1 MSRLLRLIPLTAA
14 AGLSYVAW
22 QCLEKA
28 VHPQHFTEEEVRASE
43 AEKGFSHAQ
52 ELYDHIW
59 SREPFELELDEVTIS
74 GEIIRNP
81 VESRKAVIIAHG
93 HTVNRIASL
102 KYAELFYKAGF
113 HVVIYDQRSFGRSS
127 GKNCTL
133 DQSESQDLAK
143 LIDYAGEVFGENCR
157 IGIHGESMGA
167 ATALLSLRY
176 RVPDFIIADCPF
188 SDTEALYRE
197 WINANTVFPASLIL
211 PIMKPMAML
220 EYQYDI
226 KDTSPI
232 EAVRNSEVP
241 ICFFHGT
248 SDKLIDCHHSRD
260 LAAACRNPLSRV
272 HFIEGAE
279 HARSITVDP
288 KGYEEKVLSFLSD
301 CGL

>member
-81 VESRKAVIIAHG
+81 VDSRKAVIIAHG

-133 DQSESQDLAK
+133 DQNESQDLAK
-143 LIDYAGEVFGENCR
+143 LIDYAGKSSAKTAASASTANPWARLRRCCHCVTVSQTSSSPTVRFPIQKPCTANG
-157 IGIHGESMGA
+157 SMR
-167 ATALLSLRY
+167 TRYSL
-176 RVPDFIIADCPF
+176 
-188 SDTEALYRE
+188 
-197 WINANTVFPASLIL
+197 
-211 PIMKPMAML
+211 
-220 EYQYDI
+220 
-226 KDTSPI
+226 
-232 EAVRNSEVP
+232 
-241 ICFFHGT
+241 
-248 SDKLIDCHHSRD
+248 
-260 LAAACRNPLSRV
+260 PL
-272 HFIEGAE
+272 
-279 HARSITVDP
+279 
-288 KGYEEKVLSFLSD
+288 
-301 CGL
+301 